1 MEVFYQGAE
10 CDIHVQFVIKCAIS
24 SRSAEQ
30 NKGTF
35 TNAQEG
41 ILFHDAKT
49 VNLLMSLHMFLMS
62 IFSLSVDVPVDANA
76 DDSATHARILNYSIS
91 GRGEH
96 LHKTTVREGGCE
108 SHPIDTDPT

>member
-10 CDIHVQFVIKCAIS
+10 CDIHVQFVIKWAIS

-41 ILFHDAKT
+41 ILFHDAET
-49 VNLLMSLHMFLMS
+49 ETLLMSFLMS
-62 IFSLSVDVPVDANA
+62 TSSLPVDVPVDANA
-76 DDSATHARILNYSIS
+76 DNSPAYARLS
-91 GRGEH
+91 E
-96 LHKTTVREGGCE
+96 L
-108 SHPIDTDPT
+108 

>member
-10 CDIHVQFVIKCAIS
+10 CDIHVQFVIKWAIS

-41 ILFHDAKT
+41 ILFHDAE
-49 VNLLMSLHMFLMS
+49 VVDLAGAFQNEAASARDCALLSAEGNQTPPGEGCGSFTQKS
-62 IFSLSVDVPVDANA
+62 
-76 DDSATHARILNYSIS
+76 DSPDGFHVSS
-91 GRGEH
+91 
-96 LHKTTVREGGCE
+96 
-108 SHPIDTDPT
+108 

>member
-10 CDIHVQFVIKCAIS
+10 CDIHVQFVIKWEIS

-41 ILFHDAKT
+41 ILFHDAET
-49 VNLLMSLHMFLMS
+49 VNLLMSFLMFLKS
-62 IFSLSVDVPVDANA
+62 IFSLSVDVPVDANV
-76 DDSATHARILNYSIS
+76 DRDSGT
-91 GRGEH
+91 GH
-96 LHKTTVREGGCE
+96 LIPRPLT
-108 SHPIDTDPT
+108 

>member
-10 CDIHVQFVIKCAIS
+10 CDIHVQFVIKWAIS

-41 ILFHDAKT
+41 ILFHDAET
-49 VNLLMSLHMFLMS
+49 VNLLMSFLMFLMS

-76 DDSATHARILNYSIS
+76 DDSAPHARILNYSTS
-91 GRGEH
+91 GARR
-96 LHKTTVREGGCE
+96 T
-108 SHPIDTDPT
+108 PA